1 MAQLFTGIEHTA
13 IAARDSEKL
22 AAWYSEHLGFVGCV
36 SVENGPGKPKTCF
49 IHLKGNFLE
58 IMPSVK
64 ELPQRDNTDHG
75 ISHLAILVSDFDA
88 AMAKL
93 SDAGISKDGAERAG
107 PWGSR
112 IQFYRDPE
120 GNLFH
125 LLWRP
130 KPLV

>member
-1 MAQLFTGIEHTA
+1 MATLFIGIEHTA
-13 IAARDSEKL
+13 IAAHDSEKL
-22 AAWYSEHLGFVGCV
+22 AAWYMEHLDFKLAA
-36 SVENGPGKPKTCF
+36 SVDNGPGKPKTCF
-49 IHLKGNFLE
+49 IHLHGNFIE
-58 IMPSVK
+58 VMPSNR
-64 ELPQRDNTDHG
+64 ETLPRENLDHG

-88 AMAKL
+88 AVSRLTAR
-93 SDAGISKDGAERAG
+93 SVQRDGAERAG

-130 KPLV
+130 KAL

>member
-13 IAARDSEKL
+13 IAAHDSEKL
-22 AAWYSEHLGFVGCV
+22 AAWYAEQLDFKLAA
-36 SVENGPGKPKTCF
+36 SVENGPGKPRTCF
-49 IHLKGNFLE
+49 IHLNGNFIE
-58 IMPSVK
+58 VMPCVK
-64 ELPQRDNTDHG
+64 DTPERDNPDRG

-88 AMAKL
+88 AVSRLDRA
-93 SDAGISKDGAERAG
+93 SVRKDGGERAG

-130 KPLV
+130 KAL

>member
-1 MAQLFTGIEHTA
+1 MAELFTGIEHVA

-22 AAWYSEHLGFVGCV
+22 AAWYSQHLDFKLTA
-36 SVENGPGKPKTCF
+36 SVDNGPGKPKTCF
-49 IHLKGNFLE
+49 IQLNGNFIE
-58 IMPSVK
+58 VMPGVK

-75 ISHLAILVSDFDA
+75 ISHVAIIVSDFNAAVQKIDA
-88 AMAKL
+88 TG
-93 SDAGISKDGAERAG
+93 SPRDGGERAG

-130 KPLV
+130 KPL

>member
-1 MAQLFTGIEHTA
+1 MAELFTGIEHVA
-13 IAARDSEKL
+13 IASRDSEKL
-22 AAWYSEHLGFVGCV
+22 AAWYAQHLDFKLAA

-49 IHLKGNFLE
+49 IHLNGNFLE
-58 IMPSVK
+58 IMLSAK
-64 ELPQRDNTDHG
+64 ELPTRDNTDHG
-75 ISHLAILVSDFDA
+75 ISHVAIVVSDFDA

-93 SDAGISKDGAERAG
+93 ARADIPKDGAERAG